1 MKLTKDK
8 LPAPKKVKV
17 IGSID
22 DDKAVEQ
29 KEQERNMAV
38 QAAPFTWRGK
48 ELHPFAIDREGD
60 WLMYRT
66 AIGKPSL
73 AGVISDPPAFLSD
86 AIAIVWFCSVDPRE
100 WIGVAPLEIDAKIR
114 AWAVDNVASGEQNDI
129 IQLAFDI
136 FNRAHTTQAAIKPSS
151 NSPGK

>member
-29 KEQERNMAV
+29 KEQERNTAV

-66 AIGKPSL
+66 AVGKPPLGSVFADPL
-73 AGVISDPPAFLSD
+73 AFMSD
-86 AIAIVWFCSVDPRE
+86 AIAIVWFCSVEPRE
-100 WIGVAPLEIDAKIR
+100 WIGVSPLDVDAKIR
-114 AWAVDNVASGEQNDI
+114 AWAVENVASGEQDKI

-136 FNRAHTTQAAIKPSS
+136 FNRAHMTQAAIKPSS